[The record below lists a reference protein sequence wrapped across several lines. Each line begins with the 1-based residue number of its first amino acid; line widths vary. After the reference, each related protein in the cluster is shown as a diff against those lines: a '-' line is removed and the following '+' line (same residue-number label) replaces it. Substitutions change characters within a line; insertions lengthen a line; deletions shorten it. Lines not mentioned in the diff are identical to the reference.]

1 MKILQL
7 CKKFPYPLKDG
18 ESIAVTHL
26 SRALRELACEVT
38 LLSMNTSKHFCEM
51 EQLPPTYNHYKAIHT
66 VDVDNRIRP
75 WGAFWNL
82 FSSTSYHVSRFITKE
97 FKAKLI
103 ELLQTQ
109 EFDIIQLETVYL
121 APYIPVIRAHTAAPV
136 VMRAHNVEHE
146 IWERVANNSH
156 FFKKKY
162 LNYLT
167 AQLKRYE
174 IEQLQNYD
182 LLVAITK
189 RDLELF
195 RRLGYKNR
203 AMVTPVGI
211 ERDKYIPD
219 YKSFRQVPSISFI
232 GALDWMPNQD
242 GLKWFLDNVWPSLS
256 RKHPKLE
263 LHVAGRHTPRDILQL
278 DIPNVTIHGEVPDAK
293 DFINQ
298 HSIMIVPLL
307 SGSGIRVKILE
318 GMALGRV
325 VVTTSVGMEGIDARN
340 GKEIMIADSVEAF
353 IDCIDTCM
361 LHKKRLQKIGHQARY
376 LIEQEFDNIEI
387 ASKLAGTY
395 RKLIKKD
402 TREHPSPISNPS

>member
-26 SRALRELACEVT
+26 SRALRELGCEVT
-38 LLSMNTSKHFCEM
+38 LLSMNTSKHFCNINE
-51 EQLPPTYNHYKAIHT
+51 LPASYNHYKRIHT
-66 VDVDNRIRP
+66 VDVDNRIQP
-75 WGAFWNL
+75 WGAFLNL

-103 ELLQTQ
+103 YLLKT
-109 EFDIIQLETVYL
+109 EEYDIIQLETVYL
-121 APYIPVIRAHTAAPV
+121 APYIPIIREYTDAPV

-146 IWERVANNSH
+146 IWERVASNSN
-156 FFKKKY
+156 FLKRNY

-167 AQLKRYE
+167 TQLKRYE

-195 RRLGYKNR
+195 RKLGYKNK
-203 AMVTPVGI
+203 AIVTPVGI
-211 ERDKYIPD
+211 EQEKYKPN
-219 YKSFRQVPSISFI
+219 YASFRKAPSISFI

-242 GLKWFLDNVWPSLS
+242 GLKWFVQEVWPSLHK
-256 RKHPKLE
+256 KHPTLE
-263 LHVAGRHTPRDILQL
+263 LHIAGRHTPKDILNFN
-278 DIPNVTIHGEVPDAK
+278 IPNVEVHGEVPDAK

-340 GKEIMIADSVEAF
+340 GKEIMIADSVKAF
-353 IDCIDTCM
+353 MDCIHTCVQ
-361 LHKKRLQKIGHQARY
+361 HQKRLQKVGRQARQ

-387 ASKLAGTY
+387 ATQLAGAY
-395 RKLIKKD
+395 QKLIKKD
-402 TREHPSPISNPS
+402 TQEHPSPISNPS